1 MISEFCVYVDPI
13 DNTKGFI
20 NGTLDCVTILIGL
33 TRNKRA
39 YIGITA
45 LPFLKDKGQIV
56 YKPEVLLGIVPV
68 FKAFSSFES
77 NKWVPMEKPKL
88 NTPIRIVSRDR
99 GKITSS
105 LNNAVK
111 GSNASLH
118 FNGGSGKKISQVAKG

>member
-88 NTPIRIVSRDR
+88 NTPLKFVHSNSRE
-99 GKITSS
+99 ITEATKDIIKQH
-105 LNNAVK
+105 NA
-111 GSNASLH
+111 
-118 FNGGSGKKISQVAKG
+118 